1 MSINPGFELPFGIQ
15 PTNPV
20 PVDAWSGP
28 FTAESFVAGVSAA
41 NSAIPSAVRF
51 QSMEV
56 RLIVGGQ
63 SYKYWYGGGTGDG
76 DLVSFQGA
84 AGGATGAPGSQ
95 GTQGITGATGATGSQ
110 GITGATGT
118 TGATGFQG
126 ITGATG
132 ATGLVGDYVSS
143 VTGTTGEIEVSG
155 STGAVIVGLPNN
167 VRITGSLTIGGITL
181 SASGGNL
188 ILHSGIEVLGSIY
201 SAGIL
206 SVDGLI
212 ITKTGFSGYT
222 GDADLET
229 IESVLLDGGEY

>member
-1 MSINPGFELPFGIQ
+1 MPTTPTSVLIITQLSGNTLVVSGSNQTLVVGAEGRQTLLVATPLGING
-15 PTNPV
+15 
-20 PVDAWSGP
+20 
-28 FTAESFVAGVSAA
+28 A
-41 NSAIPSAVRF
+41 NGAI
-51 QSMEV
+51 
-56 RLIVGGQ
+56 
-63 SYKYWYGGGTGDG
+63 
-76 DLVSFQGA
+76 
-84 AGGATGAPGSQ
+84 GATGAGIQGVTGATGSEGIQ
-95 GTQGITGATGATGSQ
+95 GIQGIQGITGATGATGV
-110 GITGATGT
+110 
-118 TGATGFQG
+118 
-126 ITGATG
+126 TG

-201 SAGIL
+201 STGIL